1 MPEKPVW
8 KPLTPEQREDLRQ
21 LVSPP
26 GWRTMPGRDLPQSI
40 FPDSWRR
47 KIGSALVVS
56 DLTSTGGTYLYVGA
70 NRLDHPAGAIDID
83 PFGVIVHSS
92 DSGPDGVFIYHGRWR
107 GRTYRRRPPSGM
119 RWSGAV
125 SNAITELPLQ
135 QGRIMGPSM
144 SYFRGTRGR
153 SRRSPES
160 SATTRTARCP
170 RDADVAIVIA
180 LGIPTPAASI

>member
-8 KPLTPEQREDLRQ
+8 KPLTPEQRDDLRQ

-47 KIGSALVVS
+47 NIVSALVIA
-56 DLTSTGGTYLYVGA
+56 DLTSTGGTYLYIGA

-92 DSGPDGVFIYHGRWR
+92 GPGPDGVFIYHGKWK
-107 GRTYRRRPPSGM
+107 GRTYKTPPAFWDEVERSGVE
-119 RWSGAV
+119 RYYRASAPAGQNHGTLDQLPAGHAGAFQKIV
-125 SNAITELPLQ
+125 RKLRDHEE
-135 QGRIMGPSM
+135 GKVPS
-144 SYFRGTRGR
+144 
-153 SRRSPES
+153 
-160 SATTRTARCP
+160 
-170 RDADVAIVIA
+170 
-180 LGIPTPAASI
+180 